1 MRALYYFIVFLARLL
16 NAAILIRVLLTWIPV
31 GRDSR
36 FVAIIHEITE
46 PILGPVRR
54 VVPSLGG
61 LDISP
66 MLGLILVEV
75 AERVL
80 LTILQ
85 RVA

>member
-1 MRALYYFIVFLARLL
+1 MRALYYFVVFLARLL
-16 NAAILIRVLLTWIPV
+16 NAAILIRVLLTWIPID
-31 GRDSR
+31 RENR
-36 FVAIIHEITE
+36 FVVIIREITE

>member
-1 MRALYYFIVFLARLL
+1 MRALYYFVVFLARLL

-31 GRDSR
+31 DRDNR
-36 FVAIIHEITE
+36 FVVIIHEITE